1 MAETAKLNI
10 NIRSDVSKVERKK
23 LRNNGFLLGNIS
35 RKGME
40 SVAIAVKQDEFRR
53 ALKKYGRNAVFTL
66 VSDENTE
73 YNVMVKDMLI
83 TPPVYDFVHVD
94 FHEVSLTET
103 VKADVAIR
111 FIGAEFVEAKR
122 LIINRLM
129 DVIPVKGLP
138 QDIPDDITIDVTK
151 MGIGDSVTIAD
162 IKFPEGIT
170 PDAEKDQ
177 MVLSINEAKIQVEET
192 VEEATETASETE
204 TETA

>member
-1 MAETAKLNI
+1 MAETAKLNV
-10 NIRSDVSKVERKK
+10 NIRSNVSKVERKR

-35 RKGME
+35 RKGAE

-53 ALKKYGRNAVFTL
+53 ALKKYGRNAVFSL
-66 VSDENTE
+66 ISDENTD
-73 YNVMVKDMLI
+73 YNVMVKDILI
-83 TPPVYDFVHVD
+83 TPPTYDFEHVD

-111 FIGAEFVEAKR
+111 FVGAEFIEAKR

-151 MGIGDSVTIAD
+151 MEIGDTVTIAD
-162 IKFPEGIT
+162 VKFPEGIT
-170 PDAEKDQ
+170 PDAEKSQ

-192 VEEATETASETE
+192 VEEATETVPETE